1 MMASPKMCSSIII
14 IIIIIE
20 VELIYN
26 VGLISAVQQIDYTY
40 VCTAFK
46 MFFPLWFIIGHRI

>member
-1 MMASPKMCSSIII
+1 MMASPKMCSSIIII

-40 VCTAFK
+40 VCTVF
-46 MFFPLWFIIGHRI
+46 